1 MKYLKTYKLFE
12 DIFEDQSDI
21 SYELWDDISDILIEL
36 DHEGFVTSKH
46 FDDVKK
52 VSNKLCEDVIEIVVN
67 KQSTANFSYDEVKD
81 TFDRLIDYLTPYGW
95 NYSILYFPPIGKYH
109 FIEFEC
115 GGKDPLAQAYS
126 PVFNNDTEKMLYKS
140 QLGKTLKECH
150 AFKIVFYQ
158 NIDHIIKENKS
169 NKDEYHDLMMVLND
183 LFDDWGITSHSTERF
198 GDDNDD
204 YPEHRFWAFRNSG
217 GQDIMTKNVDSLED
231 VKDIV
236 IYNIPTEH
244 KDRFWNELMSYKEQI
259 EEVTGKSFHVHEEEV
274 NNLFY
279 DYILRLI

>member
-12 DIFEDQSDI
+12 DQSDI
-21 SYELWDDISDILIEL
+21 PYELWDDISDILIEL

-95 NYSILYFPPIGKYH
+95 NYSILYFPPIDKYH

-115 GGKDPLAQAYS
+115 GGKDPLAQVYS